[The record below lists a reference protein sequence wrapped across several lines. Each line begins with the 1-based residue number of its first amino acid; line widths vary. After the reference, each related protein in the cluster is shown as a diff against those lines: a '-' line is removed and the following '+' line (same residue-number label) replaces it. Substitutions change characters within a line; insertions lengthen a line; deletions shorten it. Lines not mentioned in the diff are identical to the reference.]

1 MKTTDP
7 QTLPAPPRLITTLV
21 AGFDTIT
28 NHIALILFP
37 IGLDLFIWLAP
48 HLRSKWLIDMLVSDA
63 VFQSMSASSDAE
75 TAAIMQSTREM
86 WVIIAERFNL
96 LAALRSYP
104 VGIPSL
110 MTSIFPLETPIGIPI
125 LMDVTSFGSTL
136 LLFLVLTIAGLIMG
150 TLYFSMVAQ
159 AALSGQGYWRRSLAE
174 WPWASLQV
182 ILLALVWVVI
192 VVGVSIPAGCAISI
206 AAMGGIS
213 AGQCGILLYAGF
225 LLWIIFTLLFSSH
238 GIFVNRHKVWP
249 SIKQGIR
256 ITNMTLPT
264 TSLFFM
270 SVFLL
275 TQGLDIL
282 WRVPPEDSWLM
293 LVGLVGH
300 AFVTTGLL
308 AASFIYYRDA
318 GQWLQSSID
327 QSGQHDET

>member
-1 MKTTDP
+1 MKTTDS

-37 IGLDLFIWLAP
+37 IGLDLFIWLTP
-48 HLRSKWLIDMLVSDA
+48 HLRLKWLIDVLVSDA
-63 VFQSMSASSDAE
+63 VFQSMSVAPDAE
-75 TAAIMQSTREM
+75 TAAILQSAREL
-86 WVIIAERFNL
+86 WSLIAERFNL

-110 MTSIFPLETPIGIPI
+110 MASILPMETPIGNPSLI
-125 LMDVTSFGSTL
+125 DVTSFGNAL

-174 WPWASLQV
+174 WLWASSQV
-182 ILLALVWVVI
+182 ILLALVWVILFVS
-192 VVGVSIPAGCAISI
+192 VSIPASCAISI
-206 AAMGGIS
+206 TAVAGIS
-213 AGQCGILLYAGF
+213 VGQCGILLYGGF
-225 LLWIIFTLLFSSH
+225 LLWMIFLLLFSSH
-238 GIFVNRHKVWP
+238 GIFVNRYKVWP
-249 SIKQGIR
+249 SVKQGIR

-264 TSLFFM
+264 TSLFFV
-270 SVFLL
+270 SVLVL
-275 TQGLDIL
+275 TQGLDLL
-282 WRVPPEDSWLM
+282 WRIPSEDSWLM
-293 LVGLVGH
+293 LVGLMGH

-318 GQWLQSSID
+318 GQWVQSLKN
-327 QSGQHDET
+327 QSEQHDET